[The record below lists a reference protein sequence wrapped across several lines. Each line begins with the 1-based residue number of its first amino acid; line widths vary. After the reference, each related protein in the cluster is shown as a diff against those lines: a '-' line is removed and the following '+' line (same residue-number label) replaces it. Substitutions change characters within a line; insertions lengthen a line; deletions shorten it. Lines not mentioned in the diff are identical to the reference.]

1 MPYAIRVHETGGP
14 DALKWEELPA
24 EKPGK
29 GEVLIRHTA
38 IGLNYIDVY
47 FRTGLY
53 KAPLPFI
60 PGQEGAGVVLA
71 VGRGVTGL
79 KPGDRVAYTNV
90 STGGYSEQRVV
101 PADKLIK
108 LPAGIADVTA
118 AAMML
123 KGLTAQFLVRRAH
136 KVAKGE
142 TILVHAAAGGVG
154 MIVCQWA
161 SHLGATVI
169 GTVGSKEKAKIA
181 RAHGCTHPIVY
192 TEEDFV
198 ERVAKITKGRKVPVV
213 YDSVGKDTFEGSLN
227 CLQPRGLFVTYG
239 NSSGPIPPFAPLVLT
254 QKGSLF
260 MTRPALPAYIGTR
273 AEYEAAA
280 RDLFKVVKSGAVKIE
295 VNQTF
300 PLKDAAAAHRALESR
315 KTTGSTV
322 LIP

>member
-14 DALKWEELPA
+14 DALTWEQVPA
-24 EKPGK
+24 EKPAK

-53 KAPLPFI
+53 KAPLPFV
-60 PGQEGAGVVLA
+60 PGQEGAGVVMA

-90 STGGYSEQRVV
+90 STGGYSEQRLV

-123 KGLTAQFLVRRAH
+123 KGLTAQFLVRRVH

-169 GTVGSKEKAKIA
+169 GTVGSKEKAKVA
-181 RAHGCTHPIVY
+181 RAHGCAHPIVY

-239 NSSGPIPPFAPLVLT
+239 NSSGPIPPFAPLLLT

-260 MTRPALPAYIGTR
+260 MTRPALPAYIATR

>member
-260 MTRPALPAYIGTR
+260 MTRPALPAYIATR